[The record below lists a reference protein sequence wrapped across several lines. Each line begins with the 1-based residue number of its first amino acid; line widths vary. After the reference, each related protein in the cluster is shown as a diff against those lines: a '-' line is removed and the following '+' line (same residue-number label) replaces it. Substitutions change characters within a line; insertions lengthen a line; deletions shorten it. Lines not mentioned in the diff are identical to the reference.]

1 MDYQRLAMNWL
12 KGEFTGTTMFEG
24 ENTMVSGS
32 MFQVQSMEAELL
44 VYLCLFSPIELI
56 LTILTVYFLYHKPNG
71 YPSDRA
77 T

>member
-32 MFQVQSMEAELL
+32 MFQVQSMEAEI
-44 VYLCLFSPIELI
+44 VGLFMFIFTYRTNSNYTDSIFFIPQTQRL
-56 LTILTVYFLYHKPNG
+56 
-71 YPSDRA
+71 SQ
-77 T
+77 

>member
-32 MFQVQSMEAELL
+32 MFQVQSMETEI
-44 VYLCLFSPIELI
+44 VGLFSPIELI
-56 LTILTVYFLYHKPNG
+56 LPSGNLT
-71 YPSDRA
+71 
-77 T
+77 